1 MSVCYWYQIDICRC
15 CNRIDKKFLIGKKY
29 QNCSF
34 IYTDKITT
42 GLKVETHY
50 HTLVILWDT
59 SENVCQDL
67 QNGC

>member
-1 MSVCYWYQIDICRC
+1 MTTDNKPPFGWYARPERVLPPSI
-15 CNRIDKKFLIGKKY
+15 
-29 QNCSF
+29 